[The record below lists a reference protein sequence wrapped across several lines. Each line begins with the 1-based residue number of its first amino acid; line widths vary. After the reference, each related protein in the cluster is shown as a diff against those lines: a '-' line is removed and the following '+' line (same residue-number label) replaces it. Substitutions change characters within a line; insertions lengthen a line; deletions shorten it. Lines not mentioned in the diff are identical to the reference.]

1 MIDEAKQT
9 ENTENKQQEAPQA
22 ISSDRA
28 NAAEIG
34 SEQPNEFGFQET
46 LASEIPSPE
55 VEAALDTLEWE
66 EMEAEIATLKQQ
78 METLKAQ
85 LEERTNQYVRI
96 AADFD
101 NFRKRTQKEKE
112 ELEAQVKCSTLS
124 GLLTVVDNF
133 ERAQAQIKPQT
144 DQEKNI
150 HKSYQSIY
158 KQLVSALKSLGV
170 SPMRPKGKVFDPNL
184 HEAAMREAT
193 NEYPEGTVTEELVP
207 GYYLGER
214 VLRHATVKVAAA
226 PDPVITSEESQ
237 DNTLE
242 S

>member
-9 ENTENKQQEAPQA
+9 ENTSNQTQVAPEA
-22 ISSDRA
+22 ISGESTPTSGVDSQRETEL
-28 NAAEIG
+28 NSEYAAQQN
-34 SEQPNEFGFQET
+34 SAQ
-46 LASEIPSPE
+46 E
-55 VEAALDTLEWE
+55 VETELDTSEWE
-66 EMEAEIATLKQQ
+66 EMEAEIATLQQ
-78 METLKAQ
+78 QVDALKAQ
-85 LEERTNQYVRI
+85 LDERTSQYMRI

-112 ELEAQVKCSTLS
+112 ELELQVKCATLS

-133 ERAQAQIKPQT
+133 ERAQAQLKPQT

-158 KQLVSALKSLGV
+158 KQLVSALKGLGV
-170 SPMRPKGKVFDPNL
+170 SPMRPKGKEFDPNL
-184 HEAAMREAT
+184 HEAAMREPT
-193 NEYPEGTVTEELVP
+193 DEYPEGTVVEELVP

-226 PDPVITSEESQ
+226 PEPVVTSEESQ
-237 DNTLE
+237 ANIPE